1 MTSLFDQAFFVDNRV
16 MNSDLQ
22 IAQSAKLRPVV
33 EIAEQLGLG
42 PDDIDLYGS
51 PYIGKVRLDV
61 LDKFKDRPNAKY
73 IDISAITPTPL
84 GEGKS
89 TTLIGLGE
97 AMKHLGKRSVVTLR
111 QPSQGPTFGIKGGAA
126 GGGYAQV
133 VPMETFNLNLTG
145 DIHAVTAANNL
156 LAAMID
162 NRLLRGNPLN
172 INPHSITWKRV
183 VDTNDRALRKII
195 VGLGGRMEG
204 GIPRET
210 GFDITVASEVMAVLA
225 LTTSLQDMRR
235 RFGRIVVGMTHD
247 KTPVTA
253 EEIGAAGAMT
263 VLMRDAIR
271 PTIMQTL
278 ENTPALVH
286 AGPFANVAHGNSS
299 ILADL
304 IGIKTADYLM
314 TESGFGADIGAEK
327 FFNIKCRYSGLKPDA
342 CVIVATIRALKSHS
356 GKYKI
361 VAGKPLP
368 PELLECNVADVEAGA
383 ANLRKQIENVMLHG
397 VTPVVAINAFDT
409 DHRDEVE
416 AVKRIAIEAGALGA
430 AVSTHWRDGGKGAVE
445 LAEMVIAAAEEP
457 SDFRFLYDLD
467 LPIKT
472 KIETIATKIYGASDV
487 RFEPFAEQQIASYE
501 ANGFGGLPICMA
513 KTHLSLSHDPTLK
526 GAPSGFTLPVREV
539 RASVGAGFIYPICG
553 DMRTMPALPEHPAA
567 ERVDIDENGNVV
579 GLF

>member
-1 MTSLFDQAFFVDNRV
+1 MQT
-16 MNSDLQ
+16 DLY
-22 IAQSAKLRPVV
+22 IAQHANLRPIY
-33 EIAEQLGLG
+33 EIAEQLGLTS
-42 PDDIDLYGS
+42 DNLDIYGS
-51 PYIGKVRLDV
+51 PYIAKLRLDV
-61 LDKFKDRPNAKY
+61 LEKTKDRPNAKY

-97 AMKHLGKRSVVTLR
+97 AMKHLGKRAVVSLR

-162 NRLLRGNPLN
+162 NKLMRGNPLN
-172 INPHSITWKRV
+172 IDPFSITWKRV
-183 VDTNDRALRKII
+183 VDTNDRALRHII
-195 VGLGGRMEG
+195 IGLGGKTEG
-204 GIPRET
+204 GMPRET
-210 GFDITVASEVMAVLA
+210 GFDITVASEVMAILA
-225 LTTSLQDMRR
+225 LTNSLRDMRE
-235 RFGRIVVGMTHD
+235 RFARIVIGLTND
-247 KTPVTA
+247 KKPVTA
-253 EEIGAAGAMT
+253 EMIGAAGAMT

-271 PTIMQTL
+271 PTLMQTL

-304 IGIKTADYLM
+304 IGAKCSDYLL

-342 CVIVATIRALKSHS
+342 CVIIATIRALKSHS

-368 PELLECNVADVEAGA
+368 PEMLECSVADVEAGA
-383 ANLRKQIENVMLHG
+383 ANLRKQIENVRIHG
-397 VTPVVAINAFDT
+397 VTPVVAINAFET
-409 DHRDEVE
+409 DHPEEIE
-416 AVKRIAIEAGALGA
+416 AVKRIAVESGALGA
-430 AVSTHWRDGGKGAVE
+430 AVSRHWAEGGRGAIE
-445 LAEMVIAAAEEP
+445 LAEMVIEAANQPNE
-457 SDFRFLYDLD
+457 FKFLYDLD
-467 LPIKT
+467 QPIKD
-472 KIETIATKIYGASDV
+472 KIETIATKIYGADGVSYTTQ
-487 RFEPFAEQQIASYE
+487 AAAQIKDYE
-501 ANGFGGLPICMA
+501 ANGFGKLPICMA
-513 KTHLSLSHDPTLK
+513 KTHLSLSHDPMLK
-526 GAPSGFTLPVREV
+526 GAPTGFLLPIREV

-567 ERVDIDENGNVV
+567 ERIDIDENGNVV